1 MSDPGSGHVQLELEL
16 PATPSSVG
24 EARRAVT
31 RLAREIGASEE
42 YVALGV
48 SEAVGNAV
56 VHAYKEGEPGTV
68 RVRATPEPGCLIV
81 AVVDDGDGMALNLD
95 SPGLGLGIPL
105 MTRVTRDVR
114 FDSSAHGTS
123 VLMSFDIE
131 PTDDPGQAS

>member
-1 MSDPGSGHVQLELEL
+1 M
-16 PATPSSVG
+16 PARVLRNNPDDG
-24 EARRAVT
+24 VT
-31 RLAREIGASEE
+31 RAQPN
-42 YVALGV
+42 V
-48 SEAVGNAV
+48 S
-56 VHAYKEGEPGTV
+56 P
-68 RVRATPEPGCLIV
+68 LIV

-131 PTDDPGQAS
+131 RADDAGRAS